1 MAFPQNKKDLDIL
14 EERGYWKASSFL
26 SNTVHKLI
34 RKNLPFEL
42 GYVKQ
47 AHKIT
52 FDAANQ
58 SGIAGKY
65 RRDNPELKRIDGSLL
80 VITHWHNVPN
90 EMAKLDT
97 EVRLATRGLRK
108 VRTKG
113 QYRNIIEKAAR
124 LSHRLACIHP
134 FENGNGRASRLLLN
148 AILMRAGLHEVAI
161 KVDKDRY
168 LRSMR
173 QADDGDFSM
182 LKKIILESL
191 VENEKK
197 LYKLVKRKQAEQGKH
212 KKCRS

>member
-1 MAFPQNKKDLDIL
+1 MALPESKKDLDIL

-26 SNTVHKLI
+26 SDTVHKLI

-42 GYVKQ
+42 GYIKQ
-47 AHKIT
+47 AHKII
-52 FDAANQ
+52 FDTANQ
-58 SGIAGKY
+58 SGMAGKY
-65 RRDNPELKRIDGSLL
+65 RRDNPEVKRIDGSLL
-80 VITHWHNVPN
+80 IITHWHNIPN
-90 EMAKLDT
+90 EMAGLDM
-97 EVRLATRGLRK
+97 EVRSVTRGLKK

-113 QYRNIIEKAAR
+113 QHRNIIEQAAR

-148 AILMRAGLHEVAI
+148 AVLMRGGLHEVAI
-161 KVDKDRY
+161 KVNKNRY

-191 VENEKK
+191 IANERK
-197 LYKLVKRKQAEQGKH
+197 LYKLVKTKQAEQSKH
-212 KKCRS
+212 KRHHS